1 MNRKFSNVKTN
12 AQKVAETEKKFE
24 QHRLEAIAKR
34 EAEKGVQKNISFLEQ
49 CIVSKN
55 AVITSRKGS

>member
-24 QHRLEAIAKR
+24 QHRLEAIAKK
-34 EAEKGVQKNISFLEQ
+34 EAEIGVQKNISFIEQ
-49 CIVSKN
+49 
-55 AVITSRKGS
+55 